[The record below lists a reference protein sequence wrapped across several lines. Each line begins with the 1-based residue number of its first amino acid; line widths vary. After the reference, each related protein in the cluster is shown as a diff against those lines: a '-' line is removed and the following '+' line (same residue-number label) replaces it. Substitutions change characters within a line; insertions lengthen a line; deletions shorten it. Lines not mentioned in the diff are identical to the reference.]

1 MNITPNE
8 KTYESA
14 VLPDS
19 GEGPLS
25 N

>member
-1 MNITPNE
+1 M
-8 KTYESA
+8 YESA